1 MAVSPFSV
9 AVSPF
14 SVAVPP
20 FSVIIPLVVCDNEA
34 GTMMGEVHAYRL
46 AVILYKVESL
56 LVCIRRL
63 ISCGLSCLPKVLA

>member
-1 MAVSPFSV
+1 MEARQQGAAPSSARGFSG
-9 AVSPF
+9 F
-14 SVAVPP
+14 CL
-20 FSVIIPLVVCDNEA
+20 FLPLPCRYNEA
-34 GTMMGEVHAYRL
+34 GTMTGEVHAYRL